1 MVFLNRLI
9 ILIPHRGHEMSN
21 MNSVDQKK
29 KAIYLVSENVLGTL
43 FKRGIACAVS
53 FQNETFLLTSS
64 SVIKEVNASEKPK
77 QLIAERFSRKY
88 FGDYQAE
95 VSILTT
101 IGKFTFLKI
110 VQECKCHK
118 REGWSI
124 GPFIFNV
131 DVPSSEMKASGMS
144 PFCGRQKFKV
154 VEFECNGNNMNIEV
168 KTEIPIERTSIV
180 GAPIFNEKKN
190 TQKRKSQYPVNAVHI
205 GVVGLN
211 SEGRLCSYYLN
222 KDVLDNLLSCK
233 EKRGSVGT
241 QTNKPV
247 EQDTLSD
254 SGKGQPT
261 TSLDH
266 PSVSVDGMN
275 IKRSVEDTLSDS
287 GKGQPTTS
295 LDHPS
300 VSVDGMNIKRSVED
314 TLSDSG
320 KGQPTTSLDH
330 PSVFVDGMN
339 IKRSVEDTL
348 SDSGKGQPTTS
359 LDHPSVSVD
368 GMNIKRSVEDTLSDS
383 GKGQP
388 TTSLDHPSV
397 SVDGMN
403 IKRSVEDTLSDSGK
417 GQPTT
422 SLDHPSVSVDGMNI
436 KLSVEDTV
444 PDSGKGQPTTSLDHP
459 SVSGDASNI
468 KLPVED
474 TVPDSG
480 KGQPT
485 TSLDHP
491 SVSGDASNIKLPVQ
505 DTVPDSEK
513 GQPTTSLDHPSV
525 SGDGTNIKR
534 SVEETCVQ
542 EPAISY
548 NRSRQFERGEPAEF
562 AARNFTNKLPPLTQ
576 RFTGREK
583 VVEEIVSKLTQ
594 PKPFRMVVL
603 LSIPGAGKTQAAIK
617 VGHDLL
623 KYNKS
628 LIFIEKQETLEQL
641 CTEIIRG
648 ISGWYI
654 SGSNDLVRIAKEKLK
669 AVGSDVCI
677 ILDNTEDIQEKEREE
692 FDSFVNFVVQEAP
705 AIQLIIT
712 SQEDVGCTSLN
723 VHKEFLPPLD
733 PQSCALLLQGSVP
746 ITEEKAQE
754 IGTLCGG
761 IPLLLVPCVALLQKS
776 FSPEALIQWLKGDP
790 IQFLRVKAENVYNA
804 LGKFLRKMPNSL
816 LENLIKLSVFPAS
829 FSVKDISE
837 IHFNDELESETVKT
851 TMVGCSLLER
861 MGDGKYALHP
871 LVREYCRANRK
882 DLGMDE
888 VGKSAQDKFNE
899 HFIEKLRT
907 LSKEFITK
915 DSAMGAISSFREYR
929 ANIMEALRNYMYLD
943 ENSSTDE
950 RAFGVD
956 VAISTEVLDFLCKV
970 LLPPAECLKF
980 YRRCC
985 GIAKGLGDQRRL
997 ANSLNALGFRYLCDV
1012 AHLKPN
1018 QQSLD
1023 KFKEAKG
1030 IYEKLSKEQQNCQA
1044 HAHILSK
1051 LGLCLCLQ
1059 GEEKEGRKLIH
1070 EGIAL
1075 KEKLGDPLYLAAG
1088 YCDLG
1093 NAYCT
1098 LGDHQK
1104 AIDIWEEETLPIYRN
1119 QLGEHPWTAT
1129 ILHFIA
1135 LSYKA
1140 LAKTNVDGAVENSRN
1155 SLKLRKK
1162 LLGFHQDTA
1171 RSHVLL
1177 SDVLVEVQND
1187 FKSGLKELEQA
1198 LEIQKEVLGENHS
1211 STTDTKMRIANVRMK
1226 GCVDKRLREEKNKE
1240 RELSWLKEG
1249 LRKEVRKRG
1258 EKHC

>member
-1 MVFLNRLI
+1 
-9 ILIPHRGHEMSN
+9 MSN

-29 KAIYLVSENVLGTL
+29 KAIYLVSENVQGTL

-64 SVIKEVNASEKPK
+64 SVVKEVNASEKPK

-88 FGDYQAE
+88 FGDYRAE

-190 TQKRKSQYPVNAVHI
+190 TQKRKSKYPVNAVHI

-330 PSVFVDGMN
+330 PSV
-339 IKRSVEDTL
+339 
-348 SDSGKGQPTTS
+348 
-359 LDHPSVSVD
+359 SVD

-436 KLSVEDTV
+436 KLSVEDTLS
-444 PDSGKGQPTTSLDHP
+444 DSG
-459 SVSGDASNI
+459 I
-468 KLPVED
+468 
-474 TVPDSG
+474 
-480 KGQPT
+480 
-485 TSLDHP
+485 
-491 SVSGDASNIKLPVQ
+491 
-505 DTVPDSEK
+505 

-525 SGDGTNIKR
+525 SGDGTKIKR

-576 RFTGREK
+576 SFTGREK
-583 VVEEIVSKLTQ
+583 VVKEIVSKLTRK
-594 PKPFRMVVL
+594 PDPFRMVVL

-617 VGHDLL
+617 VGHDLR

-628 LIFIEKQETLEQL
+628 LIFIEKQESLAEL

-654 SGSNDLVRIAKEKLK
+654 SGSNDLICITKEKLK
-669 AVGSDVCI
+669 AVGRDVCI

-723 VHKEFLPPLD
+723 VHKEFLIPLD

-761 IPLLLVPCVALLQKS
+761 IPLLLVPCVALLQNS
-776 FSPEALIQWLKGDP
+776 FSPEALIQWLKEDP
-790 IQFLRVKAENVYNA
+790 IHFLQNRAENVYNA
-804 LGKFLRKMPNSL
+804 LGRFLGKVPNSL
-816 LENLIKLSVFPAS
+816 LKNLIELSVFPAS

-837 IHFNDELESETVKT
+837 IHFNDELESERVKT
-851 TMVGCSLLER
+851 TMVGCSLIQR
-861 MGDGKYALHP
+861 MGDGMYALHP
-871 LVREYCRANRK
+871 LVREYCRASRK
-882 DLGMDE
+882 NVGVDE

-915 DSAMGAISSFREYR
+915 DSAMGAISSFRKYR
-929 ANIMEALRNYMYLD
+929 ANIMEALRNYMYSD

-980 YRRCC
+980 YRRCYD
-985 GIAKGLGDQRRL
+985 IAEGSGDQRRL

-1044 HAHILSK
+1044 YAHILCK
-1051 LGLCLCLQ
+1051 LGLCLCLK
-1059 GEEKEGRKLIH
+1059 GEEKEDGLELIY

-1075 KEKLGDPLYLAAG
+1075 KKKLDDPLYLAAG

-1104 AIDIWEEETLPIYRN
+1104 AIDIWEKETLPIYRD

-1135 LSYKA
+1135 LSCKA
-1140 LAKTNVDGAVENSRN
+1140 LAKRNVDGAVENIRN
-1155 SLKLRKK
+1155 SLELRKK
-1162 LLGFHQDTA
+1162 LLGFHPDTA

-1187 FKSGLKELEQA
+1187 CKSALKELEQA

-1226 GCVDKRLREEKNKE
+1226 GAD
-1240 RELSWLKEG
+1240 
-1249 LRKEVRKRG
+1249 
-1258 EKHC
+1258 

>member
-1 MVFLNRLI
+1 
-9 ILIPHRGHEMSN
+9 MSN

-247 EQDTLSD
+247 EQDT
-254 SGKGQPT
+254 
-261 TSLDH
+261 
-266 PSVSVDGMN
+266 
-275 IKRSVEDTLSDS
+275 
-287 GKGQPTTS
+287 
-295 LDHPS
+295 
-300 VSVDGMNIKRSVED
+300 
-314 TLSDSG
+314 
-320 KGQPTTSLDH
+320 
-330 PSVFVDGMN
+330 
-339 IKRSVEDTL
+339 
-348 SDSGKGQPTTS
+348 
-359 LDHPSVSVD
+359 
-368 GMNIKRSVEDTLSDS
+368 
-383 GKGQP
+383 
-388 TTSLDHPSV
+388 
-397 SVDGMN
+397 
-403 IKRSVEDTLSDSGK
+403 
-417 GQPTT
+417 
-422 SLDHPSVSVDGMNI
+422 
-436 KLSVEDTV
+436 V

-468 KLPVED
+468 KLPVE
-474 TVPDSG
+474 
-480 KGQPT
+480 
-485 TSLDHP
+485 
-491 SVSGDASNIKLPVQ
+491 